1 MKNYHKWFFCSL
13 NGMQFMIYFV
23 TSVRLLEFTNFC
35 IDLNNIW
42 SRHLKIPL
50 MKELCWTG
58 ITHWDWDVWKLKSSL
73 IGLLLILSILHNSV
87 LMSKLR
93 NPMDDGAELQWAA
106 SQHLRSSTSQSGGEE
121 NWGNYFQEA
130 GIVQDTRNNQSIYTS
145 TPKTCVIMIF
155 SGDGEKDKRS
165 ILTQSH

>member
-1 MKNYHKWFFCSL
+1 
-13 NGMQFMIYFV
+13 MIYFV

-42 SRHLKIPL
+42 RRYLKISL
-50 MKELCWTG
+50 MNRHYTLCCLPRHVAT
-58 ITHWDWDVWKLKSSL
+58 WDWGAWKLKSSL
-73 IGLLLILSILHNSV
+73 IANRPSPNIEYSSQLSVDVKIEEPSWWWCGV
-87 LMSKLR
+87 AA
-93 NPMDDGAELQWAA
+93 GAQWAA